1 MLIIISS
8 SISSSLLYY
17 LSLMTLRP
25 LLPVVI
31 ASVIVLLQTAN
42 ISLRHAGR
50 SATMFLHEWS
60 TPHPSTCLQG
70 VSKSQERTTD
80 SSRDICQ
87 FSIQESLRESVPDEH
102 DLNVCGGST
111 IQNSIIQEGINIVAT
126 TI

>member
-70 VSKSQERTTD
+70 VSKSQERLGRPILLET
-80 SSRDICQ
+80 SANSPYRRAFVSLSLMSMISMFAAVARSRTPS
-87 FSIQESLRESVPDEH
+87 FKK
-102 DLNVCGGST
+102 
-111 IQNSIIQEGINIVAT
+111 A
-126 TI
+126 